1 MPQGQT
7 QQPPAQT
14 TPAGRGAGQAPGG
27 PATPGRGGRGGGAPM
42 PVIPPEFDAN
52 PIWQLDQAKL
62 IAILKDTGSTTF
74 QKAIACKRLAQ
85 IGNKESVAPLAALL
99 SENRLGHYARFG
111 LEPNPDPSVDEAL
124 RNAVPKLKGRLLMG
138 VIHSIGVRKD
148 AKAVDAL
155 GKLMYDQDVEI
166 AQAASASLGT
176 IGGPQAG
183 RLLRDGLNRTKIP
196 VLPVVARAT
205 LVCAEGLMRA
215 NRAQALELYT
225 TLSGPSMPKVVR
237 LAAYRVLNSAASR
250 SAG

>member
-1 MPQGQT
+1 MP
-7 QQPPAQT
+7 A
-14 TPAGRGAGQAPGG
+14 
-27 PATPGRGGRGGGAPM
+27 
-42 PVIPPEFDAN
+42 ILPEFDAN

-62 IAILKDTGSTTF
+62 IAILKDTGSSTF

-99 SENRLGHYARFG
+99 GESRLGHYARFG

-124 RNAVPKLKGRLLMG
+124 RSALSKLKGRLLMG

-176 IGGPQAG
+176 IGGAPAA
-183 RLLRDGLNRTKIP
+183 RFLRDGLNRTKIP

-205 LVCAEGLMRA
+205 LVCAEGLMKA

-225 TLSGPSMPKVVR
+225 TLSGPTMPKPVR
-237 LAAYRVLNSAASR
+237 LAAYRALNAVATK